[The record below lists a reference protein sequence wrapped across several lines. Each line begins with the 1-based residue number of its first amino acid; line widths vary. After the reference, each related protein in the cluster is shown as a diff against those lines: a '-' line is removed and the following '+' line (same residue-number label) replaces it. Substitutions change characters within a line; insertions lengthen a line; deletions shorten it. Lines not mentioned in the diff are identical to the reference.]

1 MSVMPINGVEPESPV
16 VYQIDASDTSGD
28 VIDVLAL
35 EAFAAGRQPYAR
47 SRRLERVRPDAL
59 LRPAAARVLRASHEE
74 NRETLLACGEG
85 WTLRAVRWRGATGM
99 VEVTAVSA
107 ELAAAVLEEAVRDA
121 VEPPPPEEDR
131 VEMGFWH
138 SGKHGAS
145 RSARSIATLKW
156 PEIRANYTA
165 AAAAAMDRLTAVTPA
180 DVSGRLVLLH
190 GPPGTGKTTAL
201 RALAREWSKWCQFD
215 CVLDPEQLFNEPAY
229 LMEVAVGEEEDSD
242 RRWRLLLL
250 EDCDELIRA
259 EAKSAAGQALSRLL
273 NLTDGLLG
281 QGRDVLVAITTNEP
295 LAGLHPAVTRPGR
308 CLAQIEVGPLS
319 PEEAAAWLGAPNDL
333 TAGATLA
340 ELYALRD
347 GRLTA
352 PPKRPVS
359 TSDQVQG
366 SHSPVSIT
374 TPNCSGRGIVSPNW

>member
-1 MSVMPINGVEPESPV
+1 MSIMPINGVEPEVPV
-16 VYQIDASDTSGD
+16 VYQLDASDTSGD

-47 SRRLERVRPDAL
+47 SRRLERVRPGAP
-59 LRPAAARVLRASHEE
+59 LRPAGSRVLRASHEE
-74 NRETLLACGEG
+74 NRETVLACGEG
-85 WTLRAVRWRGATGM
+85 WTLRAVRWRGATGT

-107 ELAAAVLEEAVRDA
+107 ELAAAVLEEAILDA
-121 VEPPPPEEDR
+121 VEPATEQNR

-138 SGKHGAS
+138 FGKHGAS
-145 RSARSIATLKW
+145 RSMRSITTLRW
-156 PEIRANYTA
+156 PDIRANYTA
-165 AAAAAMDRLTAVTPA
+165 AATAAMDRLTAVTPA
-180 DVSGRLVLLH
+180 EVGGRLVLLH

-215 CVLDPEQLFNEPAY
+215 CVLDPEQLFREPGY
-229 LMEVAVGEEEDSD
+229 LMEVAVGEDEDSD

-259 EAKSAAGQALSRLL
+259 EAKSATGQALSRLL

-295 LAGLHPAVTRPGR
+295 FARLHPAVTRPGR

-319 PEEAAAWLGAPNDL
+319 PEEAATWLGTPN
-333 TAGATLA
+333 AGPATLA

-347 GRLTA
+347 GRLTG
-352 PPKRPVS
+352 PSRPA
-359 TSDQVQG
+359 D
-366 SHSPVSIT
+366 T
-374 TPNCSGRGIVSPNW
+374 TGFYL